1 MAFTHTTTI
10 GYKSDAGTI
19 TSTSEVLTGDGEAN
33 YDGVIPG
40 GTTNAEVDLV
50 AAHAN
55 IRSMVL
61 FSNVATT
68 VKVNSSSAP
77 DDTINLP
84 AGGQVVWNTNHPEA
98 CPFTVDVTKL
108 FITNAGA
115 AAATVKIRILLDS
128 TPGLTDPG

>member
-1 MAFTHTTTI
+1 MFTHTTGIT
-10 GYKSDAGTI
+10 YKSDAGTI
-19 TSTSEVLTGDGEAN
+19 TSTTETFTGDGEAN

-40 GTTNAEVDLV
+40 GTTNAEVDV
-50 AAHAN
+50 AAAHAN
-55 IRSMVL
+55 ILSMVL

-68 VKVNSSSAP
+68 IKVNSSSAP

-108 FITNAGA
+108 FITNGGAG
-115 AAATVKIRILLDS
+115 AATVKVRILLDS